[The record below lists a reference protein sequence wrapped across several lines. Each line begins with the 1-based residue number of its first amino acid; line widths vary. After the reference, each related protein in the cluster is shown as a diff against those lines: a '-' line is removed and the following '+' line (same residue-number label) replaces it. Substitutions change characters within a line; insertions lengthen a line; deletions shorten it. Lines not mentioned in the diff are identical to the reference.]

1 MLFRECFIMA
11 ITSIKANR
19 LRSLLTMLGIII
31 GVGAVIAMV
40 SLGDGMKNKTTE
52 NFENQGMNILMVTP
66 SSKRVRGVRGRGN
79 TMRSLKLADV
89 AAIQKHIKG
98 IDFAVPQLSS
108 TYQAVY
114 GNENVNTNVMGV
126 MPIHL
131 VKENLS
137 VRNGFF
143 ITDEAMES
151 RSRVAVIGNT
161 VAASLFKEENP
172 IGKQIRLNNK
182 PFTIIGVLDKKG
194 SSNRGED
201 QDDVIFIPFT
211 TMQERVMGIDF
222 VNMINVSVSSG
233 YSTTEVGQDIA
244 ALLHARHKIPEN
256 QEDDFEI
263 MDMRAL
269 MEQFTEILNQM
280 SLFVTAVA
288 AISLL
293 VGGIGIMN
301 IMMVSVT
308 ERTREIGIRKA
319 LGATY
324 LNIMIQFL
332 IESMVLS
339 GIGGLI
345 GVGLGCAIAKA
356 AVMIMPDTLN
366 AYITASPIIVSVL
379 FSMAVGLFFGIYPAR
394 KAAKLDPIDAL
405 RYE

>member
-1 MLFRECFIMA
+1 MA
-11 ITSIKANR
+11 LTSIKANR

-40 SLGDGMKNKTTE
+40 SLGDGMKKKTTA
-52 NFENQGMNILMVTP
+52 NFESQGMNILMVSP
-66 SSKRVRGVRGRGN
+66 SSRRVRGERGRGN
-79 TMRSLKLADV
+79 TMRSLKLSDV
-89 AAIQKHIKG
+89 DAIEKHIKG
-98 IDFAVPQLSS
+98 IDFVSPQVSS
-108 TYQAVY
+108 TYQVVY
-114 GNENVNTNVMGV
+114 GNENVNTQVMGV
-126 MPIHL
+126 RPIHI

-143 ITDEAMES
+143 ITDEAMEM

-161 VAASLFKEENP
+161 VATNLFKDENP
-172 IGKQIRLNNK
+172 IGKQIRLNK
-182 PFTIIGVLDKKG
+182 QPFTVIGVLEKKG

-211 TMQERVMGIDF
+211 TMQERLMGIDY
-222 VNMINVSVSSG
+222 VQMINVSVSSG
-233 YSTTEVGQDIA
+233 YSTSEVGQEIA
-244 ALLHARHKIPEN
+244 ELLHVRHKIPDTQN
-256 QEDDFEI
+256 DDFEI

-269 MEQFTEILNQM
+269 MQQFEEILSQM

-324 LNIMIQFL
+324 INIMTQFL

-345 GVGLGCAIAKA
+345 GVAFGCSIAQMA
-356 AVMIMPDTLN
+356 ERFMPNTLY
-366 AYITASPIIVSVL
+366 AYISVTPIIISVL

-394 KAAKLDPIDAL
+394 KAAKLDPIEAL